1 MSHAEGPSPAAP
13 WAPNRVAPAAIR
25 YGAAYMNKPY
35 AVSRN
40 LLAGKESREQIV
52 DLLTKG
58 DAEVPALGGVLE
70 PAQIDAV
77 AAFVIG
83 VRDGALPH
91 PDGVFELKKGTPG
104 NYALR
109 TGGDSTR
116 GKAMYA
122 ERCSGC
128 HGKDGTNFLFDDGE
142 YSLGSHARQ
151 KAYEDWLKI
160 TNGQPGTGMKRQL
173 KGANGKEMTQELLDL
188 FAALCDRTAFPA
200 GKASKGDVPDGDPRC
215 GAYLK

>member
-1 MSHAEGPSPAAP
+1 M
-13 WAPNRVAPAAIR
+13 V
-25 YGAAYMNKPY
+25 
-35 AVSRN
+35 
-40 LLAGKESREQIV
+40 
-52 DLLTKG
+52 
-58 DAEVPALGGVLE
+58 
-70 PAQIDAV
+70 
-77 AAFVIG
+77 G

-109 TGGDSTR
+109 AGGDATR
-116 GKAMYA
+116 GKAMIA

-128 HGKDGTNFLFDDGE
+128 HGNDGTTVLFDDGE

-160 TNGQPGTGMKRQL
+160 LNGQPGTGMKRQL

-188 FAALCDRTAFPA
+188 FAALCDRTALPA
-200 GKASKGDVPDGDPRC
+200 GKATKGDVPDGDPRC